1 MGSPNR
7 LDINVHEVNIVGGK
21 PCLDFTNTI
30 YWRDRENREELLR
43 TYGDLVD
50 WALRIQLIPM
60 GQAEKLKEK
69 AERNPDQA
77 ESARRRAIALRD
89 LIYRIFS
96 ALSEGHPVD
105 EDDLDRLSF
114 EWNRRMSHSRL
125 IQGDDGFCWKIDSEE
140 ASPNAILDPIL
151 ASCIDLLTSR
161 NVRRVKKCADQ
172 YCSWLFYDNS
182 RNLSRRWCDMK
193 DCGNRAKFNRF
204 YKRAKTKK
212 GARTDDRPIDPPRK
226 M

>member
-1 MGSPNR
+1 MASTNR
-7 LDINVHEVNIVGGK
+7 LDATVHEVNIVGGK
-21 PCLDFTNTI
+21 PCLDFTNTV
-30 YWRDRENREELLR
+30 YWRDREDRQELLK
-43 TYGDLVD
+43 TYPNLVD
-50 WALRIQLIPM
+50 WAFRIKLILID
-60 GQAEKLKEK
+60 QAEYLKTWADK
-69 AERNPDQA
+69 NPDQA
-77 ESARRRAIALRD
+77 ESARRRAIDLRD

-96 ALSEGHPVD
+96 DLAEGRLVD

-125 IQGDDGFCWKIDSEE
+125 VQECEGFHWEMNSEKK
-140 ASPNAILDPIL
+140 SPNAILDPIM

-161 NVRRVKKCADQ
+161 NVRRIKKCADH
-172 YCSWLFYDNS
+172 YCSWLFYDKS

-212 GARTDDRPIDPPRK
+212 AKNLEI
-226 M
+226 